1 MKTMRNDY
9 CMLMFVGNDHYR
21 QAMMKINSENGNVY
35 ATNGHIAAK
44 IKGDLCIKKY
54 EKIEKYP
61 NVESVF
67 SQHKP
72 IEEKTFSIDDLFNS
86 IMKIE
91 VCFRPEKVR
100 CGECEGDG
108 ELTCDHCDSEYECK
122 LCRGDGEVNGDKL
135 ILSGENDIMFFNKKY
150 NLGNFNKIINTA
162 IFTNTKVITVSNGE
176 APGSIFTV
184 GDFTILLMPLMMN
197 D

>member
-1 MKTMRNDY
+1 MRNDY
-9 CMLMFVGNDHYR
+9 CMLMFVGNDTLR

-44 IKGDLCIKKY
+44 IKDSLCIKKY

-61 NVESVF
+61 NVEAIF
-67 SQHKP
+67 AQHKVV
-72 IEEKTFSIDDLFNS
+72 EEKTFSIDNLFNY
-86 IMKIE
+86 IMKTE

-100 CGECEGDG
+100 CGECEGEG

-122 LCRGDGEVNGDKL
+122 SCRGDGEVNGDKL
-135 ILSGENDIMFFNKKY
+135 VLSGKNDIMFFNKKY
-150 NLGNFNKIINTA
+150 NLGSFNKIINTA
-162 IFTNTKVITVSNGE
+162 IFTNTKEITVSNGE

-184 GDFTILLMPLMMN
+184 GDFTILLTPLMM
-197 D
+197 DD